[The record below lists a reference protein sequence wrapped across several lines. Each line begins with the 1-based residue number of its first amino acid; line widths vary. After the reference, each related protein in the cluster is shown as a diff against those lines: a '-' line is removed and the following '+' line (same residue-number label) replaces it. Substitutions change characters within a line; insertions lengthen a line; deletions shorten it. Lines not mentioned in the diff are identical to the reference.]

1 MRRRALI
8 LALLVLAAVPSCK
21 RGASSGEPEPQKD
34 TILPLGFLTDAYQ
47 VDSSKVRDGET
58 FSGLMGRL
66 GLGARDA
73 YTLVQRSD
81 SIFDVRRLRA
91 GNPLEAYY
99 TPDTSGRRLEYVVYH
114 NDRIRSTIFKCRD
127 SLSAWLFDKPVEKV
141 RKTAD
146 ITIHSSLWNDMLSA
160 GASPLLIV
168 ELADIYAWTVNF
180 FGLQE
185 GDRFRVIYDQTESE
199 GQVISIDRIDF
210 AIYDSGSF
218 SASAIRFDQG
228 DGGNKYW
235 NEKGESLRKAFLKAP
250 LRYNRISSRFTYHR
264 KHPITGK
271 VRPHTAVDYAA
282 PTGTP
287 VHSIGDG
294 TVTLCGWD
302 GSGGGNRIRI
312 KHMNGYETCYMHLS
326 KFASGIKS
334 GSRVAQGQVI
344 GYVGS
349 TGHSTGPHLDFR
361 VWKDGTPVD
370 PLKMISPPSE
380 PLRKENLD
388 SLGKM
393 YRAYLDS
400 LAR

>member
-1 MRRRALI
+1 MSRRLI
-8 LALLVLAAVPSCK
+8 CGVLLLLFLIPSCK
-21 RGASSGEPEPQKD
+21 RKPDGGGEPLPQKD
-34 TILPLGFLTDAYQ
+34 TVYLLGFRPDSFA
-47 VDSSKVRDGET
+47 VDSLKVREGET
-58 FSGLMGRL
+58 FSGLLNRL
-66 GLGARDA
+66 GLGANAA

-81 SIFDVRRLRA
+81 SIFDVRRMRA
-91 GNPLEAYY
+91 GNPVEAYY
-99 TPDTSGRRLEYVVYH
+99 SKDSTRRLEYVVYH
-114 NDRIRSTIFKCRD
+114 NDRVRTTIFQTAD
-127 SLSAWLFDKPVEKV
+127 SLHAWTFDRPVEHV

-146 ITIHSSLWNDMLSA
+146 VTIHSSLWNDMLAA
-160 GASPLLIV
+160 GVSPLLIV
-168 ELADIYAWTVNF
+168 DLADIYAWTVNF
-180 FGLQE
+180 FGLQD
-185 GDRFRVIYDQTESE
+185 GDRFRVIYDQTECE
-199 GQVISIDRIDF
+199 GDVISIDEVEF

-218 SASAIRFDQG
+218 SASAVRFDQG

-235 NEKGESLRKAFLKAP
+235 SEKGESLRKAFLKAP
-250 LRYNRISSRFTYHR
+250 LKYTRISSRFTYHR

-287 VHSIGDG
+287 VHAIGDG
-294 TVTLCGWD
+294 TVTMCGWD

-326 KFASGIKS
+326 KFASGIKA
-334 GSRVAQGQVI
+334 GTRVAQGQTI

-380 PLRKENLD
+380 PLRQENLD

-393 YRAYLDS
+393 VAAFLDE
-400 LAR
+400 LPK